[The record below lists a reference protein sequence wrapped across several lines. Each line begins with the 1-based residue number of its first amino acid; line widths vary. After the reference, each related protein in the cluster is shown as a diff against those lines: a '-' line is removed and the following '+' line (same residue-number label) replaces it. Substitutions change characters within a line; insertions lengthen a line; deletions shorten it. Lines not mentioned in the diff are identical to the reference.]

1 MKGRKYFPN
10 LNGLR
15 FIAASMVIYSH
26 MELNKSYFLIDNYF
40 QKIKHLGNF
49 GVVIFFVLSGFLI
62 TFLLLE
68 EKEKRHVISY
78 KIFYRKRILRI
89 WPLYFMVVF
98 LSLFILPHFS
108 IFQTPTFYLKLDSFS
123 EFARTIL
130 LFVLFLPNLLV
141 QIHVIPFAA
150 QTWSIGT
157 EEQFYLIWPWVINK
171 IKNLK
176 WFFVVVI
183 ICYIIVLYLIQS
195 PIFDIIPYFNLLRKF
210 VNTVKLD
217 SLTIG
222 ALGAYLYFTNNS
234 ALKFITNINLFY
246 VLLVFTIVAVVD
258 NYNFQYCNSAVFSFL
273 FMGLILALV
282 TNPKLKDCL
291 ENKFF
296 NYLGKISYGLYMYHQ
311 MAMVFVINMLIKF
324 GLLNNIA
331 IYLLSIMLT
340 IVISGFSYKFF
351 EEPFL
356 KMKSSL
362 STYR

>member
-1 MKGRKYFPN
+1 MKDRIYFPN

-15 FIAASMVIYSH
+15 FIAAIMVIYSH

-40 QKIKHLGNF
+40 QSIKHLGNL

-62 TFLLLE
+62 TFLLLD
-68 EKEKRHVISY
+68 EKEKTTTISY
-78 KIFYRKRILRI
+78 KTFYRKRILRI

-108 IFQTPTFYLKLDSFS
+108 VFQTPTFYLKLHSFS
-123 EFARTIL
+123 EFAETVL
-130 LFVLFLPNLLV
+130 LFVLFLPNLLI

-176 WFFVVVI
+176 WFFVILI
-183 ICYIIVLYLIQS
+183 IGYTIILYFIQS
-195 PIFDIIPYFNLLRKF
+195 PIFDTIPYFNLLRKF

-222 ALGAYLYFTNNS
+222 ALGAYLYFTKNS
-234 ALKFITNINLFY
+234 ALKFLTNINLFCI
-246 VLLVFTIVAVVD
+246 LLIFTIVAVVN
-258 NYNFQYCNSAVFSFL
+258 NYVFPYCNSAVYSFL
-273 FMGLILALV
+273 FIGLILALV
-282 TNPKLKDCL
+282 INDKLKNCL

-331 IYLLSIMLT
+331 IYVLSIMLT
-340 IVISGFSYKFF
+340 IFISGLSYKFF
-351 EEPFL
+351 EKPFL
-356 KMKSSL
+356 KMKNEL
-362 STYR
+362 